1 MTKINKIVMQGFKSF
16 AKRTEII
23 FDDQFNCIL
32 GPNGSG
38 KSNVLDALCFVLG
51 KSSAKGLRAEKSSNL
66 VYNGGKTKKPAK
78 EGKVSIYFDNSNNTF
93 PSDEKVVK
101 ITRIVQ
107 QNGSSKYK
115 INDKTRTRTQVLDT
129 LAIAKINP
137 DGYNIVLQGDIT
149 KFVELS
155 NQEKRK
161 LVEEIAGISIF
172 DEKKD
177 KALKELEKVDG
188 KLSEADIVLKER
200 STYLKDLKKE
210 RDQALKYK
218 ELNDKIKTNKAS
230 YLKIQIDRKEK
241 ERNENKVKLDKEK
254 KAFDELQQKIKQC
267 KSDIEERRK
276 QIDEISKEVENKGE
290 TQQVSM
296 QKEIEQLRIDI
307 ATAKTKITSHETEI
321 ERIAQRKENLSA
333 NIKEIT
339 EKVKET
345 EEKKKTLEERKKRRE
360 EELEQIQAKIAE
372 FRKKHNLD
380 KDTADM
386 DTKIDELDSDGEK
399 IQGEIQQLRE
409 KQQDLLRK
417 QDKVEFQI
425 SSIDEQIQK
434 VQEIEKEHKKEL
446 TDLKNKRE
454 RFKKLTLELNKKLDQ
469 NSRLSAEIG
478 DSETKLHKAREEL
491 SKLEARNASIKEKV
505 SGNIAVQKIL
515 EQKKRIQG
523 IYGTVAELGNVQSKY
538 SLALEVA
545 AGPRVKSIVVKD
557 DAVAAKCINYLKQN
571 KLGTAGFIPLNKI
584 KGQDEDAGS
593 FAKANGSH
601 GRAIDLV
608 KYDPKFRKAFSY
620 VFGNTIVVESV
631 DVSRRIGVGN
641 IRMVTLSGDI
651 VETSGLMQGGYRQQQ
666 KSGSAFQEQELSQ
679 SIEDYENMVAELE
692 GSIQNKRSK
701 KSENEEEIAQL
712 REEKA
717 TLEGDIIKGEK
728 GLHLKGDDLDA
739 NLKYKEDLQKQAQ
752 ELEEQADDLTAQ
764 ISAKNKKLAQIKVER
779 QKLKERLNEV
789 RNPRVLAE
797 LNSFEEQ
804 RKGYQEE
811 LMKLDSEIAAL
822 TTQINDVLGRDK
834 ENTEKVVQEIEKEK
848 AQYEQDI
855 KNLKNSSAENE
866 KQLKDKEKQLNEF
879 YKQFKNLFAKRT
891 KLNDEIVG
899 IEKTLATSEEKARNH
914 EYRINAI
921 SLEDTKI
928 GANLSTLYEE
938 YAEYEGVEVDTSKS
952 EEELRKE
959 TKDLERSRDQIGS
972 VNLRAL
978 DIYES
983 VEKEYNSLVEKK
995 EKLLSE
1001 KNDVVSL
1008 MDEIEGKKKSR
1019 FLETFAKVNDHF
1031 STIFEKLSSKG
1042 EAYLEIE
1049 DEENPFESGMIV
1061 RVKLSGSKYMDLRSL
1076 SGGEKT
1082 LTALAF
1088 IFAIQECE
1096 PATFYILDE
1105 VDAALDKRNAEKL
1118 AQLVHQYSENAQYV
1132 IISHNDAVITEAS
1145 TLYGVSMDQQSG
1157 ISKVVSLK
1165 V

>member
-66 VYNGGKTKKPAK
+66 VYNGGKTNKPAK

-107 QNGSSKYK
+107 QSGSSKYK

-155 NQEKRK
+155 SQEKRK

-177 KALKELEKVDG
+177 KAMKELDKVDN
-188 KLSEADIVLKER
+188 KLGEAEIVLKER
-200 STYLKDLKKE
+200 HSYLKDLKTE

-218 ELNDKIKTNKAS
+218 ELNDKIKHNKAS
-230 YLKIQIDRKEK
+230 YLKIQINRKEDERK
-241 ERNENKVKLDKEK
+241 ENQEKLDKEK
-254 KAFDELQQKIKQC
+254 QAFQELQDKIE
-267 KSDIEERRK
+267 KSKKDIETRRGEIE
-276 QIDEISKEVENKGE
+276 QISKEVEEKGE
-290 TQQVSM
+290 TKQVSM

-307 ATAKTKITSHETEI
+307 ATAKTRITSHETEI
-321 ERIAQRKENLSA
+321 GRIKERKGNLTENLKD
-333 NIKEIT
+333 IKEKI
-339 EKVKET
+339 KEQQDSL
-345 EEKKKTLEERKKRRE
+345 KTLEERRKRRE
-360 EELEQIQAKIAE
+360 EERKELEKKIE
-372 FRKKHNLD
+372 DFRKKHNLD
-380 KDTADM
+380 NDTTEM
-386 DTKIDELDSDGEK
+386 DSHIDKLDSQAD
-399 IQGEIQQLRE
+399 EIQAEIQKLRE
-409 KQQDLLRK
+409 KQQELFRQ

-434 VQEIEKEHKKEL
+434 VKEIEKEHKKEL
-446 TDLKNKRE
+446 DELKNKRD
-454 RFKKLTLELNKKLDQ
+454 RFKKITLELNKKLDQ
-469 NSRLSAEIG
+469 NSRLAAEIG

-491 SKLEARNASIKEKV
+491 SKLEARNANIKEKV

-523 IYGTVAELGNVQSKY
+523 IYGTVAELGNVSSKY

-557 DAVAAKCINYLKQN
+557 DSVAAKCINYLKQN
-571 KLGTAGFIPLNKI
+571 RLGTAGFIPLNKI
-584 KGQDEDAGS
+584 KGQDENAGTY
-593 FAKANGSH
+593 AKANGSH
-601 GRAIDLV
+601 GRAIDLI
-608 KYDPKFRKAFSY
+608 KFDPKFKKAFSY
-620 VFGNTIVVESV
+620 VFGNTIVVDSV
-631 DVSRRIGVGN
+631 DVARRIGVGN
-641 IRMVTLSGDI
+641 IRMVTISGDI
-651 VETSGLMQGGYRQQQ
+651 VETSGLMQGGYRTQQ
-666 KSGSAFQEQELSQ
+666 KSGAAFQEQELSQ
-679 SIEDYENMVAELE
+679 SIEEYESMVAELDS
-692 GSIQNKRSK
+692 SISSKRSRK
-701 KSENEEEIAQL
+701 AENEEEISQL
-712 REEKA
+712 RDEKA
-717 TLEGDIIKGEK
+717 NLEGEIIKVEK
-728 GLHLKGDDLDA
+728 GLHLKSDDLDA
-739 NLKYKEDLQKQAQ
+739 NLKYKEDLQKQAKD
-752 ELEEQADDLTAQ
+752 LEEQADDLTAQ
-764 ISAKNKKLAQIKVER
+764 ISAKNKQLAQIKVDR
-779 QKLKERLNEV
+779 QKTKEKLNEL
-789 RNPRVLAE
+789 RNPRLLAE

-804 RKGYQEE
+804 KSNLNQET
-811 LMKLDSEIAAL
+811 MKLDSEIAAIK
-822 TTQINDVLGRDK
+822 TKINDVLGRDK
-834 ENTEKVVQEIEKEK
+834 ENTEKVVQEIDKEKVGYETQVKELKTTINEKEK
-848 AQYEQDI
+848 T
-855 KNLKNSSAENE
+855 
-866 KQLKDKEKQLNEF
+866 LKDKEKRLNEF
-879 YKQFKNLFAKRT
+879 YKQFKDLFAKRT
-891 KLNDEIVG
+891 KLNDEIVA
-899 IEKTLATSEEKARNH
+899 IEKTLALSEEKARNQ

-921 SLEDTKI
+921 SLDDSKI
-928 GANLSTLYEE
+928 GAHLSTLYEE
-938 YAEYEGVEVDTSKS
+938 YAEFQDVEVDLNRS
-952 EEELRKE
+952 EEDLKKE
-959 TKDLERSRDQIGS
+959 VKELERSRDKIGS

-1001 KNDVVSL
+1001 KNDVISL

-1019 FLETFAKVNDHF
+1019 FMETFSKVNDHF

-1042 EAYLEIE
+1042 EAYLEIK

-1157 ISKVVSLK
+1157 ISKIVSLK